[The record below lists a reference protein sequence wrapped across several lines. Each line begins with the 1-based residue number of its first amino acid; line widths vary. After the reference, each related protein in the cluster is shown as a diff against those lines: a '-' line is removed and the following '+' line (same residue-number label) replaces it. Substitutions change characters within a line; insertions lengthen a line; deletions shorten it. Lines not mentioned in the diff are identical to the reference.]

1 MLAYLINLCF
11 FVDKFRFLLVVDFSA
26 VGEVVDD
33 STGEEVEDNSN
44 EGLKTVLLLVN
55 ESNS

>member
-11 FVDKFRFLLVVDFSA
+11 FVDKFRFLFVVDFSA

-33 STGEEVEDNSN
+33 STVEEVEDNSN

>member
-11 FVDKFRFLLVVDFSA
+11 FVDKFRFLFVVDFSA

-33 STGEEVEDNSN
+33 YWRGVEDNSN